1 MVILTSQLNSHIKTF
16 ETQNFSEK
24 QLKEASFR
32 HSKQPTLLQAIMEGL
47 VDGVLV
53 LTKQGELVYANEC
66 GRQICD
72 QLSQGTSA
80 FNSLPQAIW
89 GVCESFLDSHNLLP
103 ELETI
108 VNNDINP
115 NCSATFRVRVRW
127 LVLEDSAYP
136 YLLVIMEDQN
146 LSKQMQ
152 AIADAKRYGL
162 TPREAEVWS
171 LHQAKISYKEI
182 AERLYITVNT
192 VKKHIKNIYSKQQN
206 SWEL

>member
-1 MVILTSQLNSHIKTF
+1 MVILTSQLNSHIKTV

-24 QLKEASFR
+24 KLKEASSR
-32 HSKQPTLLQAIMEGL
+32 HSKQSAFLQAIMEGL

-66 GRQICD
+66 GRQICH
-72 QLSQGTSA
+72 QLSPGTSA
-80 FNSLPQAIW
+80 FNSVPQSIW
-89 GVCESFLDSHNLLP
+89 YVCESFLDSHNSLP
-103 ELETI
+103 DLETI

-115 NCSATFRVRVRW
+115 SGSATFRVRVRW

-136 YLLVIMEDQN
+136 YLLVIMEDQK

-171 LHQAKISYKEI
+171 LHQAQLSYKEI

-192 VKKHIKNIYSKQQN
+192 VKKHIKNIYSKQQS